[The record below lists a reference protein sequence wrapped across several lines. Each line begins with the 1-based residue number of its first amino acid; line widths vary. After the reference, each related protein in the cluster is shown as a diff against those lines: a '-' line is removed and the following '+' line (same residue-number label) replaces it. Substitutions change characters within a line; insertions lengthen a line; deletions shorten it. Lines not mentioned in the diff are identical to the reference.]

1 MKTMETIL
9 VLALMAWLAGMFIA
23 NEEIKEDLEPLKNP
37 KKNRELVE
45 KMNDH
50 RRSIGVETIQINEWR
65 KED

>member
-1 MKTMETIL
+1 METIL
-9 VLALMAWLAGMFIA
+9 VLALMACLAGMFIA

>member
-1 MKTMETIL
+1 METIL

-37 KKNRELVE
+37 KKYRELVE

-50 RRSIGVETIQINEWR
+50 RRSIGIETIQINEWR

>member
-1 MKTMETIL
+1 MELLL
-9 VLALMAWLAGMFIA
+9 VLAIMAWLAGMFIA

-37 KKNRELVE
+37 KKYRKLVE

-50 RRSIGVETIQINEWR
+50 RNSLGVETIQINEWR